1 MAIVLAVEK
10 WRHNL
15 LGHHF
20 VVFTDQKAL
29 RYILEQRELIPGI
42 QKWLM
47 KLMGFDFEI
56 FYRAGPENKAADAL
70 SRIPIEAQLNVIV
83 VPSILDVKVVEKK
96 VQEDDKLK
104 EIFEKVLTDPDSSPC
119 YSVRQGGHSGQLRTY
134 KRIAMELYWE
144 GMKNDIRVY
153 VDHCPVCQQN
163 KTQALSPAGLLQPL
177 PIPNRLW
184 EDISM
189 DFIEGLPR
197 SRMFDSILVVVDRLS
212 KYAHFVALRHPF
224 SAKTVAMEFTK
235 EIVRLHGYPSTAY
248 HLQTDGQTE
257 APLIISYGQSSTTPN
272 DSVESQL
279 QARDEALAALKRHLQ
294 HAQDQKK
301 KFADVHR
308 RDVVFDIGD
317 WVYLKLQPYRQK
329 SVAKR
334 RCDKLSPKYFGPN
347 MVMGRVG
354 EVAYLL
360 DLPDTAKI
368 HPVFHVS
375 QLKRAVGDKHLIQ
388 PDISVINDQ
397 MELVVEPDHVSQLRS
412 NDAERDWE
420 YLVHWKDQPDHEATW
435 ELLFSK

>member
-1 MAIVLAVEK
+1 
-10 WRHNL
+10 
-15 LGHHF
+15 
-20 VVFTDQKAL
+20 
-29 RYILEQRELIPGI
+29 
-42 QKWLM
+42 
-47 KLMGFDFEI
+47 
-56 FYRAGPENKAADAL
+56 
-70 SRIPIEAQLNVIV
+70 
-83 VPSILDVKVVEKK
+83 
-96 VQEDDKLK
+96 
-104 EIFEKVLTDPDSSPC
+104 
-119 YSVRQGGHSGQLRTY
+119 
-134 KRIAMELYWE
+134 
-144 GMKNDIRVY
+144 MKNDIRVY
-153 VDHCPVCQQN
+153 VDQCPICQQN

-197 SRMFDSILVVVDRLS
+197 SRMYDSILVVVDRLS

-224 SAKTVAMEFTK
+224 STKTVAMEFTK
-235 EIVRLHGYPSTAY
+235 EIVLLHGYPRSIVSDRDQLFISHFWKELFRLQGTKLKCSTAY
-248 HLQTDGQTE
+248 HPQTDGQTE
-257 APLIISYGQSSTTPN
+257 VVNKCLELYLRCLCQDRPKSWSDKLARVEYLYNTNCHASIKTTPYAVVYGQAPPPIISYGQSSTTPN
-272 DSVESQL
+272 NLVESQL
-279 QARDEALAALKRHLQ
+279 QARDETLAALKRHLQ
-294 HAQDQKK
+294 HAQDHMK

-334 RCDKLSPKYFGPN
+334 RYDKLSPKYFGPY

-397 MELVVEPDHVSQLRS
+397 MELVVEPDHVSQLRW
-412 NDAERDWE
+412 NDAEWDWE
-420 YLVHWKDQPDHEATW
+420 YLVHWKDQSDHEATW
-435 ELLFSK
+435 ESYATLVNQFPDLHLEDKVALLHGGIARPPVTQVYHRKRKMGRKDISE